1 MYSLLARYAKKYAQF
16 MRIKRELPELVGYIP
31 VSEAAQRLGV
41 SKRRIYDFLDDERLE
56 GVKSGNMIMIAE
68 ESVERFKPQISGRQ
82 RTVTPFWRMSSDENT
97 RHILSIIVQLR
108 ASQQGRFMEQLQ
120 RLKLEK
126 LHLFPGTGDRFIA
139 EYDNSPGMIEIQLR
153 WKQGDMPN
161 EVVCE
166 EALEA
171 FREMFA
177 NVLDWQTAQ
186 YQMKTALLHT

>member
-1 MYSLLARYAKKYAQF
+1 
-16 MRIKRELPELVGYIP
+16 
-31 VSEAAQRLGV
+31 
-41 SKRRIYDFLDDERLE
+41 
-56 GVKSGNMIMIAE
+56 
-68 ESVERFKPQISGRQ
+68 
-82 RTVTPFWRMSSDENT
+82 MSSDENT
-97 RHILSIIVQLR
+97 RHILSIMVQLR
-108 ASQQGRFMEQLQ
+108 AGQQGRFMEQLQ
-120 RLKLEK
+120 RLKQEK

-161 EVVCE
+161 EGVCE

-177 NVLDWQTAQ
+177 DVLDWQTAQ

>member
-97 RHILSIIVQLR
+97 RHILSIMVQLR
-108 ASQQGRFMEQLQ
+108 AGQQGRFMEQLQ
-120 RLKLEK
+120 RLKQEK